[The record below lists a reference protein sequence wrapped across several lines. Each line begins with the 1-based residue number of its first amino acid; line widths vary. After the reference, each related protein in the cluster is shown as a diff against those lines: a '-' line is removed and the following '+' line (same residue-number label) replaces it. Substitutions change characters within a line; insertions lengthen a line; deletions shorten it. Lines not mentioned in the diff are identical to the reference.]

1 MEGEQQKK
9 YSVPDAIV
17 EVKGRRFRM
26 DSVTHFKTCAS
37 RAVHTLVVYEDML
50 ALTLGLKKDA
60 KVLTALYLGIGV
72 SCVYKQLRLLET
84 WKERGLV
91 EEIGKTETV

>member
-1 MEGEQQKK
+1 MEEQQKK

-26 DSVTHFKTCAS
+26 DSVTLFKTSAS

-60 KVLTALYLGIGV
+60 KVLTALYLGVGI
-72 SCVYKQLRLLET
+72 SCVYKQLR
-84 WKERGLV
+84 KYNYGD
-91 EEIGKTETV
+91 IFAP